1 MKVSAATSPTQRRKS
16 VGGILGEVALTA
28 AALGGLVCIVLVV
41 LAVAFGL
48 TLIMFKTGSM
58 APTIPAGSLALV
70 HDIPAGEVRVGDVVT
85 LSRPSKLPVTH
96 RVTSVT
102 QVTGETFAITMRGD
116 ANESDDVAPYLVER
130 ARIVVAST
138 PGLANVVVA
147 ISQPFVMAGLSVA
160 AGALVTWAFWP
171 RENRRRKHG
180 PLKATDSSADEVA
193 GERAV
198 SS

>member
-1 MKVSAATSPTQRRKS
+1 MVSAATSPTKRRKS

-41 LAVAFGL
+41 LALAFGL

-70 HDIPAGEVRVGDVVT
+70 HDIPAGDVRVGDVVT
-85 LSRPSKLPVTH
+85 LSRPNKLPVTH

-102 QVTGETFAITMRGD
+102 PLSAETYSITMRGD
-116 ANESDDVAPYLVER
+116 ANLADDATPYVVDR

-138 PGLANVVVA
+138 PGLANVVVLV
-147 ISQPFVMAGLSVA
+147 SQPFVMAGLSVA
-160 AGALVTWAFWP
+160 AGALVAWAFWP
-171 RENRRRKHG
+171 REKRRSKHG
-180 PLKATDSSADEVA
+180 PLEATDRSADEVA